1 MAFELR
7 KLKAIDIM
15 PMVKILSKIGLKN
28 IKETFSEDNLKTMI
42 ESINGETKEEKATYL
57 GFSLIV
63 DLVDIILANLPSCEN
78 EIYSFLAGLSGKT
91 ADEIKDLGLG
101 EFTEMIVA
109 VVQKEEFTDFFK
121 AVSKLFNKTEVA

>member
-7 KLKAIDIM
+7 ELKATDIM

-28 IKETFSEDNLKTMI
+28 IKESFSEENLKSMI
-42 ESINGETKEEKATYL
+42 SSISGENPEEKATYL

-63 DLVDIILANLPSCEN
+63 DLVDIILMNLPSCEN

-91 ADEIKDLGLG
+91 SAEIKDLGLG
-101 EFTEMIVA
+101 EFTEMIIA
-109 VVQKEEFTDFFK
+109 VIQKEEFKDFFK
-121 AVSKLFNKTEVA
+121 AVSKSFNKTEVV